1 MDSSLARLDLN
12 LLAMFDM
19 LMQERNVT
27 RAAERLHLSQSTV
40 SHALG
45 RLRVALDDPL
55 FVISRR
61 EMMPTERA
69 KALAGPVRQALAMLE
84 QGLRQAKGFDPAS
97 AQRVFR
103 IATPGSVE
111 HGLVPQLVDRLHLQA
126 PHCRLEVCELADSN
140 YERELEKGELD
151 LVIGFAGANHL
162 SPRLWREEWFT
173 NPLVCLSPLDSALPE
188 VLTPRD
194 LVTRPHIHTSS
205 WGHSQAMVDL
215 WLTRFGVERELAV
228 RLPSFMAVPPLM
240 ATGRY
245 LVVVPEMIGSHI
257 CHYSPLRLHQLNPAI
272 PIVYLMAGHPL
283 TAHDEAI
290 GWFKGLLHQ
299 LVFDRYGDDA
309 LGSPAQRAGANYP
322 GAIVGAIPP
331 R

>member
-1 MDSSLARLDLN
+1 MDSSLSRLDLN
-12 LLAMFDM
+12 LLAVFDM

-45 RLRVALDDPL
+45 RLRIALDDPL
-55 FVISRR
+55 FVMSRR

-84 QGLRQAKGFDPAS
+84 QGLRQAKGFEPAS
-97 AQRVFR
+97 ARRIFR

-111 HGLVPQLVDRLHLQA
+111 HGLVPLLVDRLFRAA
-126 PHCRLEVCELADSN
+126 PHCRLEVCELADSD

-162 SPRLWREEWFT
+162 SPRLWREEWFN
-173 NPLVCLSPLDSALPE
+173 NPLVCLSPLGSELPD
-188 VLTPRD
+188 VLTPVE
-194 LVTRPHIHTSS
+194 LVSRPHIHTSS
-205 WGHSQAMVDL
+205 WGHSQAMVEL
-215 WLTRFGVERELAV
+215 WLARFGVERELGV

-245 LVVVPEMIGSHI
+245 LVVVPEMIGRHF
-257 CHYSPLRLHQLNPAI
+257 CRYYPLRMHQLDPAI

-290 GWFKGLLHQ
+290 GWFKSLLHQ
-299 LVFDRYGDDA
+299 LVFDLYGDDA
-309 LGSPAQRAGANYP
+309 LGTPAQRMLAK
-322 GAIVGAIPP
+322 
-331 R
+331 

>member
-12 LLAMFDM
+12 LLAVFDM

-55 FVISRR
+55 FVMSRR

-84 QGLRQAKGFDPAS
+84 QGLRQAKGFDPAT
-97 AQRVFR
+97 ARRIFR

-111 HGLVPQLVDRLHLQA
+111 HGLVPVLVDRLHRQA

-162 SPRLWREEWFT
+162 SPRLWREEWFN
-173 NPLVCLSPLDSALPE
+173 NPLVCLSPLGSELPD
-188 VLTPRD
+188 VLTPVE
-194 LVTRPHIHTSS
+194 LVSRPHIHTSS
-205 WGHSQAMVDL
+205 WGHSQAMVEL
-215 WLTRFGVERELAV
+215 WLARFGVERELGV

-245 LVVVPEMIGSHI
+245 LVVVPEMIGRHF
-257 CHYSPLRLHQLNPAI
+257 CRYYPLRMHQLDPAI
-272 PIVYLMAGHPL
+272 PIIYLMAGHPL

-290 GWFKGLLHQ
+290 SWFKSLLHQ
-299 LVFDRYGDDA
+299 LVFDLYGDEA
-309 LGSPAQRAGANYP
+309 LGTPAQRMLAK
-322 GAIVGAIPP
+322 
-331 R
+331 

>member
-12 LLAMFDM
+12 LLAVFDM

-55 FVISRR
+55 FVMSRR

-84 QGLRQAKGFDPAS
+84 QGLRQAKGFDPAT
-97 AQRVFR
+97 ARRIFR

-111 HGLVPQLVDRLHLQA
+111 HGLVPVLVERLHRQA

-162 SPRLWREEWFT
+162 SPRLWREEWFN
-173 NPLVCLSPLDSALPE
+173 NPLVCLSPLGSELPD
-188 VLTPRD
+188 VLTPVE
-194 LVTRPHIHTSS
+194 LVSRPHIHTSS
-205 WGHSQAMVDL
+205 WGHSQAMVEL
-215 WLTRFGVERELAV
+215 WLARFGVERELGV

-245 LVVVPEMIGSHI
+245 LVVVPEMIGRHF
-257 CHYSPLRLHQLNPAI
+257 CRYYPLRMHQLDPAI

-283 TAHDEAI
+283 TAYDEAI
-290 GWFKGLLHQ
+290 GWFKSLLHQ
-299 LVFDRYGDDA
+299 LVFDLYGDDA
-309 LGSPAQRAGANYP
+309 LGTPAQRMLAK
-322 GAIVGAIPP
+322 
-331 R
+331 

>member
-12 LLAMFDM
+12 LLAVFDM

-55 FVISRR
+55 FVMSRR

-84 QGLRQAKGFDPAS
+84 QGLRQAKGFDPTTA
-97 AQRVFR
+97 RRIFR

-111 HGLVPQLVDRLHLQA
+111 HGLVPVLVERLHRQA

-162 SPRLWREEWFT
+162 SPRLWREEWFN
-173 NPLVCLSPLDSALPE
+173 NPLVCLSPLGSELPD
-188 VLTPRD
+188 VLTPVE
-194 LVTRPHIHTSS
+194 LVSRPHIHTSS
-205 WGHSQAMVDL
+205 WGHSQAMVEL
-215 WLTRFGVERELAV
+215 WLARFGVERELGV

-245 LVVVPEMIGSHI
+245 LVVVPEMIGRHF
-257 CHYSPLRLHQLNPAI
+257 CRYYPLRMHQLDPAI

-290 GWFKGLLHQ
+290 GWFKSLLHQ
-299 LVFDRYGDDA
+299 LVFDLYGDDA
-309 LGSPAQRAGANYP
+309 LGTPAQRMLAK
-322 GAIVGAIPP
+322 
-331 R
+331 

>member
-12 LLAMFDM
+12 LLAVFDM

-55 FVISRR
+55 FVMSRR

-84 QGLRQAKGFDPAS
+84 QGLRQAKGFDPAT
-97 AQRVFR
+97 ARRIFR
-103 IATPGSVE
+103 ISTPGSVE
-111 HGLVPQLVDRLHLQA
+111 HGLVPVLVDRLHRQA
-126 PHCRLEVCELADSN
+126 PHCRLEVCELADSD

-162 SPRLWREEWFT
+162 SPRLWREEWFN
-173 NPLVCLSPLDSALPE
+173 NPLVCLSPLGSELPD
-188 VLTPRD
+188 VLTPVE
-194 LVTRPHIHTSS
+194 LVSRPHIHTSS
-205 WGHSQAMVDL
+205 WGHSQAMVEL
-215 WLTRFGVERELAV
+215 WLARFGVERELGV

-245 LVVVPEMIGSHI
+245 LVVVPEMIGRHF
-257 CHYSPLRLHQLNPAI
+257 CRYYPLRMHQLDPAI

-290 GWFKGLLHQ
+290 GWFKSLLHQ
-299 LVFDRYGDDA
+299 LVFDLYGDDA
-309 LGSPAQRAGANYP
+309 LGTPAQRMLAK
-322 GAIVGAIPP
+322 
-331 R
+331 

>member
-12 LLAMFDM
+12 LLAVFDM

-55 FVISRR
+55 FVMSRR

-84 QGLRQAKGFDPAS
+84 QGLRQAKGFDPAT
-97 AQRVFR
+97 ARRIFR

-111 HGLVPQLVDRLHLQA
+111 HGLVPVLVDRLHRQA
-126 PHCRLEVCELADSN
+126 PHCRLEVCELADSD

-162 SPRLWREEWFT
+162 SPGLWREEWFN
-173 NPLVCLSPLDSALPE
+173 NPLVCLSPLGSELPD
-188 VLTPRD
+188 VLTPVE
-194 LVTRPHIHTSS
+194 LVSRPHIHTSS
-205 WGHSQAMVDL
+205 WGHSQAMVEL
-215 WLTRFGVERELAV
+215 WLARFGVERELGV

-245 LVVVPEMIGSHI
+245 LVVVPEMIGRHF
-257 CHYSPLRLHQLNPAI
+257 CRYYPLRMHQLDPAI

-290 GWFKGLLHQ
+290 GWFKSLLHQ
-299 LVFDRYGDDA
+299 LVFDLYGDDA
-309 LGSPAQRAGANYP
+309 LGTPAQRMLAK
-322 GAIVGAIPP
+322 
-331 R
+331 

>member
-12 LLAMFDM
+12 LLAVFDM

-84 QGLRQAKGFDPAS
+84 QGLRQAKGFDPAT
-97 AQRVFR
+97 ARRIFR

-111 HGLVPQLVDRLHLQA
+111 HGLVPVLVERLHRQA

-162 SPRLWREEWFT
+162 SPRLWREEWFN
-173 NPLVCLSPLDSALPE
+173 NPLVCLSPLGSELPD
-188 VLTPRD
+188 VLTPVE
-194 LVTRPHIHTSS
+194 LVSRPHIHTSS
-205 WGHSQAMVDL
+205 WGHSQAMVEL
-215 WLTRFGVERELAV
+215 WLARFGVERELGV

-245 LVVVPEMIGSHI
+245 LVVVPEMIGRHF
-257 CHYSPLRLHQLNPAI
+257 CRYYPLRMHQLDPAI

-290 GWFKGLLHQ
+290 GWFKSLLHQ
-299 LVFDRYGDDA
+299 LVFDLYGDDA
-309 LGSPAQRAGANYP
+309 LGTPAQRMLAK
-322 GAIVGAIPP
+322 
-331 R
+331 

>member
-12 LLAMFDM
+12 LLAVFDM

-55 FVISRR
+55 FVMSRR

-84 QGLRQAKGFDPAS
+84 QGLRQAKGFDPAT
-97 AQRVFR
+97 ARRIFR

-111 HGLVPQLVDRLHLQA
+111 HGLVPVLVDRLHRQA

-140 YERELEKGELD
+140 YERELEKGDLD

-162 SPRLWREEWFT
+162 SPRLWREEWFN
-173 NPLVCLSPLDSALPE
+173 NPLVCLSPLGSELPD
-188 VLTPRD
+188 VLTPVE
-194 LVTRPHIHTSS
+194 LVSRPHIHTSS
-205 WGHSQAMVDL
+205 WGHSQAMVEL
-215 WLTRFGVERELAV
+215 WLARFGVERELGV

-245 LVVVPEMIGSHI
+245 LVVVPEMIGRHF
-257 CHYSPLRLHQLNPAI
+257 CRYYPLRMHQLDPAI

-290 GWFKGLLHQ
+290 GWFKSLLHQ
-299 LVFDRYGDDA
+299 LVFDLYGDDA
-309 LGSPAQRAGANYP
+309 LGTPAQRMLAK
-322 GAIVGAIPP
+322 
-331 R
+331 

>member
-12 LLAMFDM
+12 LLAVFDM

-55 FVISRR
+55 FVMSRR

-84 QGLRQAKGFDPAS
+84 QGLRQAKGFDPAT
-97 AQRVFR
+97 ARRIFR

-111 HGLVPQLVDRLHLQA
+111 HGLVPVLVERLHRQA

-162 SPRLWREEWFT
+162 SSRLWREEWFN
-173 NPLVCLSPLDSALPE
+173 NPLVCLSPLGSELPD
-188 VLTPRD
+188 VLTPVE
-194 LVTRPHIHTSS
+194 LVSRPHIHTSS
-205 WGHSQAMVDL
+205 WGHSQAMVEL
-215 WLTRFGVERELAV
+215 WLARFGVERELGV

-245 LVVVPEMIGSHI
+245 LVVVPEMIGRHF
-257 CHYSPLRLHQLNPAI
+257 CRYYPLRMHQLDPAI

-290 GWFKGLLHQ
+290 GWFKSLLHQ
-299 LVFDRYGDDA
+299 LVFDLYGDDA
-309 LGSPAQRAGANYP
+309 LGTPAQRMLAK
-322 GAIVGAIPP
+322 
-331 R
+331 

>member
-12 LLAMFDM
+12 LLAVFDM

-55 FVISRR
+55 FVMSRR

-84 QGLRQAKGFDPAS
+84 QGLRQAKGFDPAT
-97 AQRVFR
+97 ARRIFR
-103 IATPGSVE
+103 LATPGSVE
-111 HGLVPQLVDRLHLQA
+111 HGLVPVLVDRLHRQA

-162 SPRLWREEWFT
+162 SPRLWREEWFN
-173 NPLVCLSPLDSALPE
+173 NPLVCLSPLGSELPD
-188 VLTPRD
+188 VLTPVE
-194 LVTRPHIHTSS
+194 LVSRPHIHTSS
-205 WGHSQAMVDL
+205 WGHSQAMVEL
-215 WLTRFGVERELAV
+215 WLARFGVERELGV

-245 LVVVPEMIGSHI
+245 LVVVPEMIGRHF
-257 CHYSPLRLHQLNPAI
+257 CRYYPLRMHQLDPAI

-290 GWFKGLLHQ
+290 GWFKSLLHQ
-299 LVFDRYGDDA
+299 LVFDLYGDDA
-309 LGSPAQRAGANYP
+309 LGTPAQRSLAK
-322 GAIVGAIPP
+322 
-331 R
+331 

>member
-12 LLAMFDM
+12 LLAVFDM

-45 RLRVALDDPL
+45 RLRGALDDPL
-55 FVISRR
+55 FVMSRR

-84 QGLRQAKGFDPAS
+84 QGLRQAKGFDPAT
-97 AQRVFR
+97 ARRIFR

-111 HGLVPQLVDRLHLQA
+111 HGLVPVLVDRLHRQA

-162 SPRLWREEWFT
+162 SPRLWREEWFN
-173 NPLVCLSPLDSALPE
+173 NPLVCLSPLGSELPD
-188 VLTPRD
+188 VLTPVE
-194 LVTRPHIHTSS
+194 LVSRPHIHTSS
-205 WGHSQAMVDL
+205 WGHSQAMVEL
-215 WLTRFGVERELAV
+215 WLARFGVERELGV

-245 LVVVPEMIGSHI
+245 LVVVPEMIGRHF
-257 CHYSPLRLHQLNPAI
+257 CRYYPLRMHQLDPAI

-290 GWFKGLLHQ
+290 GWFKSLLHQ
-299 LVFDRYGDDA
+299 LVFDLYGDDA
-309 LGSPAQRAGANYP
+309 LGTPAQRMLAK
-322 GAIVGAIPP
+322 
-331 R
+331 

>member
-1 MDSSLARLDLN
+1 MDGSLARLDLN
-12 LLAMFDM
+12 LLAVFDM

-55 FVISRR
+55 FVMSRR

-84 QGLRQAKGFDPAS
+84 QGLRQAKGFDPAT
-97 AQRVFR
+97 ARRIFR

-111 HGLVPQLVDRLHLQA
+111 HGLVPVLVDRLHRQA

-162 SPRLWREEWFT
+162 SPRLWREEWFN
-173 NPLVCLSPLDSALPE
+173 NPLVCLSPLGSELPD
-188 VLTPRD
+188 VLTPVE
-194 LVTRPHIHTSS
+194 LVSRPHIHTSS
-205 WGHSQAMVDL
+205 WGHSQAMVEL
-215 WLTRFGVERELAV
+215 WLARFGVERELGV

-245 LVVVPEMIGSHI
+245 LVVVPEMIGRHF
-257 CHYSPLRLHQLNPAI
+257 CRYYPLRMHQLDPAI

-290 GWFKGLLHQ
+290 GWFKSLLHQ
-299 LVFDRYGDDA
+299 LVFDLYGDDA
-309 LGSPAQRAGANYP
+309 LGTPAQRMLAK
-322 GAIVGAIPP
+322 
-331 R
+331 

>member
-12 LLAMFDM
+12 LLAVFDM

-55 FVISRR
+55 FVMSRR

-84 QGLRQAKGFDPAS
+84 QGLRQAKGFDPAT
-97 AQRVFR
+97 ARRIFR

-111 HGLVPQLVDRLHLQA
+111 HGLVPVLVDRLHRQA

-162 SPRLWREEWFT
+162 SPRLWREEWFN
-173 NPLVCLSPLDSALPE
+173 NPLVCLSPLGSELPD
-188 VLTPRD
+188 VLTPVE
-194 LVTRPHIHTSS
+194 LVSRPHIHTSS
-205 WGHSQAMVDL
+205 WGHSQAMVEL
-215 WLTRFGVERELAV
+215 WLARFGVERELGV

-245 LVVVPEMIGSHI
+245 LVVVPEMIGRHF
-257 CHYSPLRLHQLNPAI
+257 CRYYPLRLHQLDPAI

-290 GWFKGLLHQ
+290 GWFKSLLHQ
-299 LVFDRYGDDA
+299 LVLDLYGVDA
-309 LGSPAQRAGANYP
+309 LATPAQRGTEPFNSAK
-322 GAIVGAIPP
+322 
-331 R
+331 

>member
-12 LLAMFDM
+12 LLAVFDM

-27 RAAERLHLSQSTV
+27 RAAERLCLSQSTV

-55 FVISRR
+55 FVMSRR

-97 AQRVFR
+97 ARRIFR

-111 HGLVPQLVDRLHLQA
+111 HGLVPALVELLHSQA

-162 SPRLWREEWFT
+162 SPRLWREEWFN
-173 NPLVCLSPLDSALPE
+173 NPLVCLSPLGSELPD
-188 VLTPRD
+188 VLTPVE
-194 LVTRPHIHTSS
+194 LVSRPHIHTSS
-205 WGHSQAMVDL
+205 WGHSQAMVEL
-215 WLTRFGVERELAV
+215 WLARFGVERELGV

-245 LVVVPEMIGSHI
+245 LVVVPEMIGHHF
-257 CHYSPLRLHQLNPAI
+257 CRYYPLRMHPLDPAI

-290 GWFKGLLHQ
+290 GWFKSLLHR
-299 LVFDRYGDDA
+299 LVFDLYGDHA
-309 LGSPAQRAGANYP
+309 LGSAAQRAL
-322 GAIVGAIPP
+322 VK
-331 R
+331 

>member
-12 LLAMFDM
+12 LLAVFDM

-55 FVISRR
+55 FVMSRR

-84 QGLRQAKGFDPAS
+84 QGLRQAKGFEPAT
-97 AQRVFR
+97 ARRIFR

-111 HGLVPQLVDRLHLQA
+111 HGLVPVLVERLHRQA

-162 SPRLWREEWFT
+162 SPRLWREEWFN
-173 NPLVCLSPLDSALPE
+173 NPLVCLSPLGSELPD
-188 VLTPRD
+188 VLTPVE
-194 LVTRPHIHTSS
+194 LVSRPHIHTSS
-205 WGHSQAMVDL
+205 WGHSQAMVEL
-215 WLTRFGVERELAV
+215 WLARFGVERELGV

-245 LVVVPEMIGSHI
+245 LVVVPEMIGRHF
-257 CHYSPLRLHQLNPAI
+257 CRYYPLRMHQLDPAI

-290 GWFKGLLHQ
+290 GWFKSLLHQ
-299 LVFDRYGDDA
+299 LVFDLYGDDA
-309 LGSPAQRAGANYP
+309 LGTPAQRMLAK
-322 GAIVGAIPP
+322 
-331 R
+331 

>member
-12 LLAMFDM
+12 LLAVFDM

-55 FVISRR
+55 FVMSRR

-84 QGLRQAKGFDPAS
+84 QGLRQAKGFDPAT
-97 AQRVFR
+97 ARRIFR

-111 HGLVPQLVDRLHLQA
+111 HGLVPVLVDRLHRQA
-126 PHCRLEVCELADSN
+126 PHCRLEVCELADSD

-162 SPRLWREEWFT
+162 SPRLWREEWFN
-173 NPLVCLSPLDSALPE
+173 NPLVCLSPLGSELPD
-188 VLTPRD
+188 VLTPVE
-194 LVTRPHIHTSS
+194 LVSRPHIHTSS
-205 WGHSQAMVDL
+205 WGHSQAMVEL
-215 WLTRFGVERELAV
+215 WLARFGVERELGV

-245 LVVVPEMIGSHI
+245 LVVVPEMIGRHF
-257 CHYSPLRLHQLNPAI
+257 CRYYPLRMHQLDPEI

-290 GWFKGLLHQ
+290 GWFKSLLHQ
-299 LVFDRYGDDA
+299 LVFDLYGDDA
-309 LGSPAQRAGANYP
+309 LGTPAQRMLAK
-322 GAIVGAIPP
+322 
-331 R
+331 

>member
-12 LLAMFDM
+12 LLAVFDM

-55 FVISRR
+55 FVMSRR

-84 QGLRQAKGFDPAS
+84 QGLRQAKGFDPAT
-97 AQRVFR
+97 ARRIFR

-111 HGLVPQLVDRLHLQA
+111 HGLVPVLVERLHRQA

-162 SPRLWREEWFT
+162 SPRLWREEWFN
-173 NPLVCLSPLDSALPE
+173 NPLVCLSPLGSELPD
-188 VLTPRD
+188 VLTPVE
-194 LVTRPHIHTSS
+194 LVSRPHIHTSS
-205 WGHSQAMVDL
+205 WGHSQAMVEL
-215 WLTRFGVERELAV
+215 WLARFGVERELGV

-245 LVVVPEMIGSHI
+245 LVVVPEMIGRHF
-257 CHYSPLRLHQLNPAI
+257 CRYYPLRMHQLDPAI
-272 PIVYLMAGHPL
+272 PIVYLMAGHSL

-290 GWFKGLLHQ
+290 GWFKSLLHQ
-299 LVFDRYGDDA
+299 LVFDLYGDDA
-309 LGSPAQRAGANYP
+309 LGTPAQRMLAK
-322 GAIVGAIPP
+322 
-331 R
+331 

>member
-12 LLAMFDM
+12 LLAVFDM

-55 FVISRR
+55 FVMSRR

-84 QGLRQAKGFDPAS
+84 QGLRQAKGFDPAT
-97 AQRVFR
+97 ARRIFR

-111 HGLVPQLVDRLHLQA
+111 HGLVPVLVDRLHRQA

-162 SPRLWREEWFT
+162 SPRLWREEWFN
-173 NPLVCLSPLDSALPE
+173 NPLVCLSPLGSELPD
-188 VLTPRD
+188 VLTPVE
-194 LVTRPHIHTSS
+194 LVSRPHIHTSS
-205 WGHSQAMVDL
+205 WGHSQAMVEL
-215 WLTRFGVERELAV
+215 WLARFGVERELGV

-245 LVVVPEMIGSHI
+245 LVVVPEMIGRHF
-257 CHYSPLRLHQLNPAI
+257 CRYYPLRMHQLDPAI

-290 GWFKGLLHQ
+290 GWFKSLLHQ
-299 LVFDRYGDDA
+299 LVFDLYGDDA
-309 LGSPAQRAGANYP
+309 LGTPAQRILAK
-322 GAIVGAIPP
+322 
-331 R
+331 

>member
-12 LLAMFDM
+12 LLAVFDM

-45 RLRVALDDPL
+45 RLRGALDDPL
-55 FVISRR
+55 FVMSRR

-84 QGLRQAKGFDPAS
+84 QGLRQAKGFDPAT
-97 AQRVFR
+97 ARRIFR

-111 HGLVPQLVDRLHLQA
+111 HGLVPVLVDRLHRQA

-162 SPRLWREEWFT
+162 SPRLWREEWFN
-173 NPLVCLSPLDSALPE
+173 NPLVCLSPLGSELPD
-188 VLTPRD
+188 VLTPVE
-194 LVTRPHIHTSS
+194 LVSRPHIHTSS
-205 WGHSQAMVDL
+205 WGHSQAMVEL
-215 WLTRFGVERELAV
+215 WLARFGVERELGV

-245 LVVVPEMIGSHI
+245 LVVVPEMIGRHF
-257 CHYSPLRLHQLNPAI
+257 CCYYPLRMHQLDPAI

-290 GWFKGLLHQ
+290 GWFKSLLHQ
-299 LVFDRYGDDA
+299 LVFDLYGDDA
-309 LGSPAQRAGANYP
+309 LGTPAQRMLAK
-322 GAIVGAIPP
+322 
-331 R
+331 

>member
-12 LLAMFDM
+12 LLAVFDM

-55 FVISRR
+55 FVMSRR

-69 KALAGPVRQALAMLE
+69 KTLAGPVRQALAMLE
-84 QGLRQAKGFDPAS
+84 QGLRQAKGFDPAT
-97 AQRVFR
+97 ARRIFR

-111 HGLVPQLVDRLHLQA
+111 HGLVPVLVDRLHRQA
-126 PHCRLEVCELADSN
+126 PHCRLEVCELADSD

-162 SPRLWREEWFT
+162 SPRLWREEWFN
-173 NPLVCLSPLDSALPE
+173 NPLVCLSPLGSELPD
-188 VLTPRD
+188 VLTPVE
-194 LVTRPHIHTSS
+194 LVSRPHIHTSS
-205 WGHSQAMVDL
+205 WGHSQAMVEL
-215 WLTRFGVERELAV
+215 WLARFGVERELGV

-245 LVVVPEMIGSHI
+245 LVVVPEMIGRHF
-257 CHYSPLRLHQLNPAI
+257 CRYYPLRMHQLDPAI

-290 GWFKGLLHQ
+290 GWFKSLLHQ
-299 LVFDRYGDDA
+299 LVFDLYGDDA
-309 LGSPAQRAGANYP
+309 LGTPAQRMLAK
-322 GAIVGAIPP
+322 
-331 R
+331 

>member
-12 LLAMFDM
+12 LLAVFDM

-55 FVISRR
+55 FVMSRR

-84 QGLRQAKGFDPAS
+84 QGLRQAKGFDPAT
-97 AQRVFR
+97 ARRIFR

-111 HGLVPQLVDRLHLQA
+111 HGLVPMLVERLHRQA

-162 SPRLWREEWFT
+162 SPRLWREEWFN
-173 NPLVCLSPLDSALPE
+173 NPLVCLSPLGSELPD
-188 VLTPRD
+188 VLTPVE
-194 LVTRPHIHTSS
+194 LVSRPHIHTSS
-205 WGHSQAMVDL
+205 WGHSQAMVEL
-215 WLTRFGVERELAV
+215 WLARFGVERELGV

-245 LVVVPEMIGSHI
+245 LVVVPEMIGRHF
-257 CHYSPLRLHQLNPAI
+257 CRYYPLRMHQLDPAI

-290 GWFKGLLHQ
+290 GWFKSLLHQ
-299 LVFDRYGDDA
+299 LVFDLYGDDA
-309 LGSPAQRAGANYP
+309 LGTPAQRMLAK
-322 GAIVGAIPP
+322 
-331 R
+331 

>member
-12 LLAMFDM
+12 LLAVFDM

-45 RLRVALDDPL
+45 RLRGALDDPL
-55 FVISRR
+55 FVMSRR

-84 QGLRQAKGFDPAS
+84 QGLRQAKGFDPAT
-97 AQRVFR
+97 ARRVFR

-111 HGLVPQLVDRLHLQA
+111 HGLVPVLVERLHRQA

-162 SPRLWREEWFT
+162 SPRLWREEWFN
-173 NPLVCLSPLDSALPE
+173 NPLVCLSPLGSELPD
-188 VLTPRD
+188 VLTPVE
-194 LVTRPHIHTSS
+194 LVSRPHIHTSS
-205 WGHSQAMVDL
+205 WGHSQAMVEL
-215 WLTRFGVERELAV
+215 WLARFGVERELGV

-245 LVVVPEMIGSHI
+245 LVVVPEMIGRHF
-257 CHYSPLRLHQLNPAI
+257 CRYYPLRMHQLDPAI

-290 GWFKGLLHQ
+290 GWFKSLLHQ
-299 LVFDRYGDDA
+299 LVFDLYGDDS
-309 LGSPAQRAGANYP
+309 LGTPAQRMLAK
-322 GAIVGAIPP
+322 
-331 R
+331 

>member
-12 LLAMFDM
+12 LLAVFDM

-45 RLRVALDDPL
+45 RLRGALDDPL
-55 FVISRR
+55 FVMSRR

-84 QGLRQAKGFDPAS
+84 QGLRQAKGFDPAT
-97 AQRVFR
+97 ARRIFR

-111 HGLVPQLVDRLHLQA
+111 HGLVPVLVDRLHRQA

-162 SPRLWREEWFT
+162 SPRLWREEWFN
-173 NPLVCLSPLDSALPE
+173 NPLVCLSPLGSELPD
-188 VLTPRD
+188 VLTPVE
-194 LVTRPHIHTSS
+194 LVSRPHIHTSS
-205 WGHSQAMVDL
+205 WGHSQAMVEL
-215 WLTRFGVERELAV
+215 WLARFGVERELGV

-245 LVVVPEMIGSHI
+245 LVVVPEMIGRHF
-257 CHYSPLRLHQLNPAI
+257 CRYYPLRMHQLDPAI
-272 PIVYLMAGHPL
+272 PIIYLMAGHPL

-290 GWFKGLLHQ
+290 GWFKSLLHQ
-299 LVFDRYGDDA
+299 LVFDLYGDEA
-309 LGSPAQRAGANYP
+309 LGTPAQRMLAK
-322 GAIVGAIPP
+322 
-331 R
+331 

>member
-12 LLAMFDM
+12 LLAVFDM

-27 RAAERLHLSQSTV
+27 RAAERLYLSQSTV

-55 FVISRR
+55 FVMSRR

-84 QGLRQAKGFDPAS
+84 QGLRQAKGFDPAT
-97 AQRVFR
+97 ARRIFR

-111 HGLVPQLVDRLHLQA
+111 HGLVPVLVDRLHRQA
-126 PHCRLEVCELADSN
+126 PHCRLEVCELADSD

-162 SPRLWREEWFT
+162 SPRLWREEWFN
-173 NPLVCLSPLDSALPE
+173 NPLVCLSPLGSELPD
-188 VLTPRD
+188 VLTPVE
-194 LVTRPHIHTSS
+194 LVSRPHIHTSS
-205 WGHSQAMVDL
+205 WGHSQAMVEL
-215 WLTRFGVERELAV
+215 WLARFGVERELGV

-245 LVVVPEMIGSHI
+245 LVVVPEMIGRHF
-257 CHYSPLRLHQLNPAI
+257 CRYYPLRMHQLDPAI

-290 GWFKGLLHQ
+290 GWFKSLLHQ
-299 LVFDRYGDDA
+299 LVFDLYGDDA
-309 LGSPAQRAGANYP
+309 LGTPAQRMLAK
-322 GAIVGAIPP
+322 
-331 R
+331 

>member
-12 LLAMFDM
+12 LLAVFDM

-55 FVISRR
+55 FVMSRR

-84 QGLRQAKGFDPAS
+84 QGLRQAKGFDPAT
-97 AQRVFR
+97 ARRIFR

-111 HGLVPQLVDRLHLQA
+111 HGLVPVLVDRLHRQA

-162 SPRLWREEWFT
+162 SPRLWREEWFN
-173 NPLVCLSPLDSALPE
+173 NPLVCLSPLGSELPD
-188 VLTPRD
+188 VLTPVE
-194 LVTRPHIHTSS
+194 LVSRPHIHTSS
-205 WGHSQAMVDL
+205 WGHSQAMVEL
-215 WLTRFGVERELAV
+215 WLARFGVERELGV

-245 LVVVPEMIGSHI
+245 LVVVPEMIGRHF
-257 CHYSPLRLHQLNPAI
+257 CRYYPLRMHQLDPAI

-290 GWFKGLLHQ
+290 GWFKSLLHQ
-299 LVFDRYGDDA
+299 LVFDLYGTDA
-309 LGSPAQRAGANYP
+309 LGTPAQRSLAK
-322 GAIVGAIPP
+322 
-331 R
+331 

>member
-12 LLAMFDM
+12 LLAVFDM

-27 RAAERLHLSQSTV
+27 RAADRLHLSQSTV

-55 FVISRR
+55 FVMSRR

-84 QGLRQAKGFDPAS
+84 QGLRQAKGFDPAT
-97 AQRVFR
+97 ARRIFR

-111 HGLVPQLVDRLHLQA
+111 HGVVPVLVDWLHRLA
-126 PHCRLEVCELADSN
+126 PHCRLEVCDLADSD

-162 SPRLWREEWFT
+162 SPRLWREDWFN
-173 NPLVCLSPLDSALPE
+173 NPLVCLSPLGSELPD
-188 VLTPRD
+188 VLGPAE
-194 LVTRPHIHTSS
+194 LVSRPHIHTSS
-205 WGHSQAMVDL
+205 WGHSQAMVEL
-215 WLTRFGVERELAV
+215 WLARFGVARELGV

-240 ATGRY
+240 ASGRY
-245 LVVVPEMIGSHI
+245 LVVVPEMIGRLF
-257 CHYSPLRLHQLNPAI
+257 CRYYPLRMHQLDPAI
-272 PIVYLMAGHPL
+272 PIIYLMAG
-283 TAHDEAI
+283 
-290 GWFKGLLHQ
+290 
-299 LVFDRYGDDA
+299 
-309 LGSPAQRAGANYP
+309 
-322 GAIVGAIPP
+322 
-331 R
+331 

>member
-12 LLAMFDM
+12 LLAVFDM

-55 FVISRR
+55 FVMSRR

-84 QGLRQAKGFDPAS
+84 QGLRQAKGFDPAT
-97 AQRVFR
+97 ARRIFR

-111 HGLVPQLVDRLHLQA
+111 HGLVPVLVERLHRQA

-162 SPRLWREEWFT
+162 SPRLWREEWFN
-173 NPLVCLSPLDSALPE
+173 NPLVCLSPLGSELPD
-188 VLTPRD
+188 VLTPVE
-194 LVTRPHIHTSS
+194 LVSRPHIHTSS
-205 WGHSQAMVDL
+205 WGHSQAMVEL
-215 WLTRFGVERELAV
+215 WLARFGVERELGV

-245 LVVVPEMIGSHI
+245 LVVVPEMIGRHF
-257 CHYSPLRLHQLNPAI
+257 CRYYPLRMHQLDPAI
-272 PIVYLMAGHPL
+272 PIVYLIAGHPL

-290 GWFKGLLHQ
+290 GWFKSLLHQ
-299 LVFDRYGDDA
+299 LVFDLYGDDA
-309 LGSPAQRAGANYP
+309 LGTPAQRMLAK
-322 GAIVGAIPP
+322 
-331 R
+331 

>member
-12 LLAMFDM
+12 LLAVFDM

-55 FVISRR
+55 FVMSRR
-61 EMMPTERA
+61 EMIPTERA
-69 KALAGPVRQALAMLE
+69 KALAGPVRRALAMLE
-84 QGLRQAKGFDPAS
+84 QGLRQAKGFDPAT
-97 AQRVFR
+97 ARRIFR

-111 HGLVPQLVDRLHLQA
+111 HGLVPVLVDRLHRQA
-126 PHCRLEVCELADSN
+126 PHCRLEVCELAASN

-162 SPRLWREEWFT
+162 SPRLWREEWFN
-173 NPLVCLSPLDSALPE
+173 NPLVCLSPLGSELPD
-188 VLTPRD
+188 VLPPVE
-194 LVTRPHIHTSS
+194 LVSRPHIHTSS
-205 WGHSQAMVDL
+205 WGHSQAMVEL
-215 WLTRFGVERELAV
+215 WLARFGVERELGV

-245 LVVVPEMIGSHI
+245 LVVVPEMIGRHF
-257 CHYSPLRLHQLNPAI
+257 CRYYPLRMHQLDPEI

-283 TAHDEAI
+283 TAPDEAI
-290 GWFKGLLHQ
+290 GWFKSLLHQ
-299 LVFDRYGDDA
+299 LVFDLYGDDA
-309 LGSPAQRAGANYP
+309 LGPPAQRMLAK
-322 GAIVGAIPP
+322 
-331 R
+331 

>member
-12 LLAMFDM
+12 LLAVFDM

-55 FVISRR
+55 FVMSRR

-84 QGLRQAKGFDPAS
+84 QGLRQAKGFDPAT
-97 AQRVFR
+97 ARRIFR

-111 HGLVPQLVDRLHLQA
+111 HGLVPVLVDRLHRQA

-162 SPRLWREEWFT
+162 SPRLWREEWFN
-173 NPLVCLSPLDSALPE
+173 NPLVCLSPLGSELPD
-188 VLTPRD
+188 VLTPVE
-194 LVTRPHIHTSS
+194 LVSRPHIHTSS
-205 WGHSQAMVDL
+205 WGHSQAMVEL
-215 WLTRFGVERELAV
+215 WLARFGVERELGV

-245 LVVVPEMIGSHI
+245 LVVVPEMIGRHF
-257 CHYSPLRLHQLNPAI
+257 CRYYPLRMHQLAPAI

-290 GWFKGLLHQ
+290 GWFKSLLHQ
-299 LVFDRYGDDA
+299 LVFDLYGDDA
-309 LGSPAQRAGANYP
+309 LGTPAQRMLAK
-322 GAIVGAIPP
+322 
-331 R
+331 

>member
-12 LLAMFDM
+12 LLAVFDM

-55 FVISRR
+55 FVMSRR
-61 EMMPTERA
+61 EMIPTERA

-84 QGLRQAKGFDPAS
+84 QGLRQAKGFDPAT
-97 AQRVFR
+97 ARRIFR

-111 HGLVPQLVDRLHLQA
+111 HGLVPMLVERLHRQA
-126 PHCRLEVCELADSN
+126 PHCRLEVCELADSD

-162 SPRLWREEWFT
+162 SPRLWREEWFN
-173 NPLVCLSPLDSALPE
+173 NPLVCLSPLGSELPD
-188 VLTPRD
+188 VLTPVE
-194 LVTRPHIHTSS
+194 LVSRPHIHTSS
-205 WGHSQAMVDL
+205 WGHSQAMVEL
-215 WLTRFGVERELAV
+215 WLARFGVERELGV

-245 LVVVPEMIGSHI
+245 LVVVPEMIGRHF
-257 CHYSPLRLHQLNPAI
+257 CRYYPLRMHQLDPAI

-290 GWFKGLLHQ
+290 GWFKSLLHQ
-299 LVFDRYGDDA
+299 LVFDLYGDDA
-309 LGSPAQRAGANYP
+309 LGTPAQRMLAK
-322 GAIVGAIPP
+322 
-331 R
+331 